1 MPRRVL
7 RRQGVSGDYRPQAIP
22 RDSRGNVSFFC
33 VDCGRP
39 LTMADFHSMGLR
51 EPEPG
56 ETAGEYMDDEL
67 VDDLA
72 HAECIGARRRVS

>member
-1 MPRRVL
+1 MERDPDP
-7 RRQGVSGDYRPQAIP
+7 GAIP
-22 RDSRGNVSFFC
+22 RDSRGNPAFLC

-39 LTMADFHSMGLR
+39 LAVADFHSMGLR

-56 ETAGEYMDDEL
+56 ETAAEYTAEEV

-72 HAECIGARRRVS
+72 HGECLAARRPAV

>member
-1 MPRRVL
+1 MAYESDPRF
-7 RRQGVSGDYRPQAIP
+7 IP
-22 RDSRGNVSFFC
+22 RDSRGNPSFFC

-39 LTMADFHSMGLR
+39 LTMTDFHSMGLR

-56 ETAGEYMDDEL
+56 ERVGDYMADEL

-72 HAECIGARRRVS
+72 HAECVIARRPAV